1 MLSLCRASFLTRAR
15 LRKPVPYPRLGL
27 SLRTLATMDVDNPSA
42 PTASTSTPSATAP
55 KFSGTIDPATSI
67 IVPEGLR
74 LHTENTTHLLLAADE
89 AFLNP
94 VQEFNR
100 DLSIACIRT
109 WSEMREKERQA
120 KREAG
125 RARKR
130 AKAAKDA
137 EAKDG
142 GGKQEGEA
150 PKEVEAEASKVRPP
164 QTSHTQCR
172 LSAASTPQGYHP

>member
-27 SLRTLATMDVDNPSA
+27 SLRTLATMDVDNPTA

-55 KFSGTIDPATSI
+55 TPSGTIDPATSI
-67 IVPEGLR
+67 VVPEGLR

-142 GGKQEGEA
+142 SGKQEGEA
-150 PKEVEAEASKVRPP
+150 LNTCDSDLEREGI
-164 QTSHTQCR
+164 T
-172 LSAASTPQGYHP
+172 LFSTT